1 MHWWPASNKPKPTCM
16 KLWMD
21 FRIIEVAEKNILN
34 GLVEMFHSQSL
45 WDVHFFFKCGNSIGA
60 HVVVFQSAGSP
71 VFNVMFQSEFVDI
84 KMEVFKQFFYF
95 RSSCTP
101 AKHSKWVRIKISV
114 SYFTKRL
121 INTTSGTSKTNTPT
135 SY

>member
-101 AKHSKWVRIKISV
+101 AK
-114 SYFTKRL
+114 
-121 INTTSGTSKTNTPT
+121 PT
-135 SY
+135 WSPRFQSNLRNECVPSNHRFCDPIGRPWR